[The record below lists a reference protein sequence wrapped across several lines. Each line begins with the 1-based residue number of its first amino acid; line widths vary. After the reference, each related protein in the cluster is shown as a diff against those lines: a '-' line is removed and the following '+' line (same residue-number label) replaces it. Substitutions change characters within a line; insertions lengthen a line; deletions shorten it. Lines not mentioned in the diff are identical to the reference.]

1 VKEMRINDSQISKN
15 DLMRIIQETVP
26 GKQITMAHVIASP
39 DSIIYKKLGLDP
51 KIDYNRAAIGVL
63 TVTPSETAI
72 IAADIAIKASAI
84 EIGFIDRFSGTLI
97 ITGTI
102 SDVDIAFESV
112 LNYAK
117 DTLGFEVCN
126 VTKA

>member
-1 VKEMRINDSQISKN
+1 MRLKDIELNKA

-51 KIDYNRAAIGVL
+51 KIDYNRAAIGIL

-72 IAADIAIKASAI
+72 IAADIAIKTSAI
-84 EIGFIDRFSGTLI
+84 DIGFIDRFSGTLI
-97 ITGTI
+97 ITGMI
-102 SDVDIAFESV
+102 SDVSIALESI
-112 LNYAK
+112 LSYAQN
-117 DTLGFEVCN
+117 TLDFDVCN

>member
-1 VKEMRINDSQISKN
+1 MRVNDVQISKN
-15 DLMRIIQETVP
+15 ELMRIIQETVP

-51 KIDYNRAAIGVL
+51 KVDYKRAAIGVL

-84 EIGFIDRFSGTLI
+84 DIGFIDRFSGTLI

-102 SDVDIAFESV
+102 SDVSIAFESV

-117 DTLGFEVCN
+117 GTLGFEICN

>member
-1 VKEMRINDSQISKN
+1 MRINDSQISKN

-84 EIGFIDRFSGTLI
+84 DIGFIDRFSGTLI
-97 ITGTI
+97 ITGSI
-102 SDVDIAFESV
+102 SNVSVAFESV

-117 DTLGFEVCN
+117 DTLEFEVCN
-126 VTKA
+126 ITKA

>member
-1 VKEMRINDSQISKN
+1 MRLKDIELNKA

-51 KIDYNRAAIGVL
+51 KIDYNRAAIGIL

-72 IAADIAIKASAI
+72 IAADIAIKTSAI
-84 EIGFIDRFSGTLI
+84 DIGFIDRFSGTLI
-97 ITGTI
+97 ITGMI
-102 SDVDIAFESV
+102 SDVSIALESI
-112 LNYAK
+112 LSYAQN
-117 DTLGFEVCN
+117 TLGFDVCN
-126 VTKA
+126 ITKA